1 MVERLVGNKAIRLVK
16 GDITELE
23 VDVFVHD
30 ITADLKLG
38 SGYGS
43 AIQQRGGI
51 VIQKEL
57 DEVGHLPVGEATM
70 TQAGILKADFIIHA
84 NGPKFKEQDEEGKLR
99 SAVKASLKLADEK
112 GLARIA
118 LPPMG
123 TGMYQV
129 PMDLCARVMVDT
141 VTEHLANGSTLEEVL
156 IVVQDTR
163 EYVPF
168 EAKMQEGV

>member
-1 MVERLVGNKAIRLVK
+1 MVERRVGNKTIRLVK

-23 VDVFVHD
+23 IDVFVHD
-30 ITADLKLG
+30 ITEDLKLG

-84 NGPKFKEQDEEGKLR
+84 NGPKFKEPDEESKLR
-99 SAVKASLKLADEK
+99 SAVKASLKLADDK

-118 LPPMG
+118 FPPIG

-141 VTEHLANGSTLEEVL
+141 VAEHLANGSTLEEVL
-156 IVVQDTR
+156 FVVQDTR

-168 EAKMQEGV
+168 EAKIQEGV